1 MLPVK
6 TKNDVAAE
14 AGVIEEVESLDNTL
28 STFRLLSENA
38 IPIPPTIGERFSQ
51 FFEDGLKAQKNR
63 HQEWNNNIKTF
74 LNEEGITSTEPY
86 ENIVRTTIESLVDF
100 TYMRNPQAEVSTQ
113 EDDEKDLSK
122 VIQKILNVVMNKKT
136 LPGVNL
142 RPKVLKQ
149 IIFAHLTNM
158 GILELTFQGEKGSIE
173 QVMEVNRLVKEKI
186 KAEEDQE
193 KAAPLYELLDI
204 LQRELDVRQNMGIG
218 VKVRS
223 PFSFIF
229 DPNGKE
235 LDLSDQKIIMD
246 RDVMRIEHI
255 KAEYTIFDEEQE
267 THYFKYQPD
276 TVLDFGKSTATGNQ
290 VVSREAVEQDI
301 INQIMPD
308 VDPDQAKLR
317 VQGTLPVVWVYD
329 RTTRL
334 KYLYIEGRWDVPLW
348 VYEDEMQLSR
358 FFPFFILA
366 FSATLN
372 TIMQPGEVAHYISF
386 QNEINKINKQIS
398 KLRARA
404 FSKYLY
410 NSDSISAEEI
420 KKLFDMINAANDKV
434 EAIGIKLKDQDRP
447 LSELLEPLKVPS
459 AQFKEVFDK
468 EDLKNALD
476 RATRITDAMR
486 GAQFRTNTTNDAV
499 ATYNEFASN
508 RLEGLTDKIELCVE
522 DLLWSMSE
530 LVVSQMSTAL
540 INRILS
546 TKDAQKFQNM
556 SVEEFNRSYNLTIA
570 AGSIEKPTSTAK
582 KKEAM
587 QIIQMLGQFGT
598 AAPRTVLSL
607 VTRLL
612 RSAFSKNLVTEDDLN
627 KLEQEGLAA
636 MQKGVTTPNGQQGP
650 QPPQTNGA

>member
-1 MLPVK
+1 MQPDEA
-6 TKNDVAAE
+6 KNAVAAE
-14 AGVIEEVESLDNTL
+14 VGVIDQMESLDNTL
-28 STFRLLSENA
+28 SEFRLLSENA
-38 IPIPPTIGERFSQ
+38 IPIPPTIGARFQQ
-51 FFEDGLKAQKNR
+51 FFEDGLKAQKVR
-63 HQEWNNNIKTF
+63 HAEWTKNIKVF
-74 LNEEGITSTEPY
+74 LNEEGLNSPEPY

-113 EDDEKDLSK
+113 EADEKDLSG
-122 VIQKILNVVMNKKT
+122 VIQKLLNVIMNKKT

-158 GILELTFQGEKGSIE
+158 GILELTYQGEKGSIE
-173 QVMEVNRLVKEKI
+173 QVFEVNELVKQKI
-186 KAEEDQE
+186 KEEEDPE

-204 LQRELDVRQNMGIG
+204 LQRELDVRKNMGIG
-218 VKVRS
+218 IRVRS

-229 DPNGKE
+229 DPNGQE
-235 LDLSDQKIIMD
+235 LDLSDQRIIMD
-246 RDVMRIEHI
+246 RDVMRVEHI
-255 KAEYTIFDEEQE
+255 KAEYAIYDEETE
-267 THYFKYQPD
+267 VHYFKYRPD
-276 TVLDFGKSTATGNQ
+276 TVLDFGNTTSTNAH

-308 VDPDQAKLR
+308 VDADQAKLR
-317 VQGTLPVVWVYD
+317 VQGTLPIVWVYD

-334 KYLYIEGRWDVPLW
+334 KYLYIEGQWDIPLW
-348 VYEDEMQLSR
+348 VYEDEMKLSR

-372 TIMQPGEVAHYISF
+372 SIIQPGEVAHYTSF
-386 QNEINKINKQIS
+386 QNEVNKINKQIS

-410 NSDSISAEEI
+410 NSDSIAPDEI
-420 KKLFDMINAANDKV
+420 KKLFDMINKSDDKV

-447 LSELLEPLKVPS
+447 LSELLEPLKMPS
-459 AQFKEVFDK
+459 AQFKEIFDK
-468 EDLKNALD
+468 EDLKSALD
-476 RATRITDAMR
+476 RTTRITDAMR

-530 LVVSQMSTAL
+530 LIVSKMSTGF

-546 TKDAQKFQNM
+546 TADAQKFANM

-612 RSAFSKNLVTEDDLN
+612 RSAFSKNLVTDDDLE
-627 KLEQEGLAA
+627 KLEQEGVAA
-636 MQKGVTTPNGQQGP
+636 MSKGVTTAQGQQGP
-650 QPPQTNGA
+650 TPPQTNGA